1 MQNRRIFI
9 KNTALV
15 IGALYSAL
23 LQPLLAYGS
32 ETEAQKKAMEARDVA
47 SVLTLL
53 GVTNPSPGKRILLD
67 VPEIMD
73 ANLSFRIK
81 VSSEIPGT
89 EWIAILADKNFY
101 PLIGQFDV
109 SSGKKVST
117 VEVNAKLPK
126 TSVIR
131 AVVRADNKFYVV
143 TKEVKVTLG
152 PCRK

>member
-1 MQNRRIFI
+1 M
-9 KNTALV
+9 
-15 IGALYSAL
+15 LYPVL
-23 LQPLLAYGS
+23 LQPFLAHAS
-32 ETEAQKKAMEARDVA
+32 ETEAQKKALEARDVTSA
-47 SVLTLL
+47 LALL
-53 GVTNPSPGKRILLD
+53 GVQNPGPGKRILLD
-67 VPEIMD
+67 VPEIVD
-73 ANLSFRIK
+73 ANLSFPIK

-109 SSGKKVST
+109 STGKKASA

-131 AVVRADNKFYVV
+131 AVVRASDKFYVV

-152 PCRK
+152 PCKK